1 MGDKG
6 KGRDAG
12 NAKKPKA
19 TKAGNRPHE
28 ERQREAALTPGAPAP
43 SQGRTAGRG

>member
-6 KGRDAG
+6 KGKDNG
-12 NAKKPKA
+12 KDKKKPKA

-28 ERQREAALTPGAPAP
+28 ERQRQAT
-43 SQGRTAGRG
+43 SNTVKI